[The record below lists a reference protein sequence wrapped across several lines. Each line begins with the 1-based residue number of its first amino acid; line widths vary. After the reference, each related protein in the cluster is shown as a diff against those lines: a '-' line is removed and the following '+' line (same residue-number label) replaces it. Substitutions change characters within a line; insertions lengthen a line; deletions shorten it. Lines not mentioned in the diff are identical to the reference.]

1 MKNMTLTRTTTI
13 HDFFHEIKLLYNNYL
28 MKYSIDFIKT
38 KLKADSKQ
46 FSYDEIVEIENE
58 IKMTI
63 KH

>member
-1 MKNMTLTRTTTI
+1 
-13 HDFFHEIKLLYNNYL
+13 

-38 KLKADSKQ
+38 KLKADNKQ